1 MGRGDRREGRG
12 SRKGRRRGKRERE
25 EKWNL
30 GERGKGGEMK
40 GGGRGGES
48 FYISAEMLQ
57 EKTQSLAGLA
67 LGESPV
73 DHPSLAGKNGLDRS
87 LFRGRFPPTV

>member
-1 MGRGDRREGRG
+1 MEF
-12 SRKGRRRGKRERE
+12 
-25 EKWNL
+25 
-30 GERGKGGEMK
+30 RGKGQGRGNE
-40 GGGRGGES
+40 GGREERES

-67 LGESPV
+67 FGESPV